1 MYRVENAYTKRAAA
15 PIWQQLLTA
24 SQKIGAPEMAVSHA

>member
-15 PIWQQLLTA
+15 PIAQQLFTA
-24 SQKIGAPEMAVSHA
+24 SQKIGAREMAVRHA